1 MDPLVPR
8 APPWTVRGSR
18 TFPRSGRAQPEN
30 SSSVRTAAV
39 GGSRLH
45 SNGFSW
51 WCECMTHGQVRPW
64 RMPRVACSHAYPGK
78 RPRPL
83 ARRHQ
88 TRRNPVAPLNM
99 WQPILRNIQYLRT
112 LSACFFLFARCLSAV
127 LFLVSHRNIA
137 VLRGG
142 IFIHCLTHSETR
154 RRTHRN
160 QLPHFDH
167 SPGSAFQLPT
177 VAGSSSFLKRSKV
190 KPFH

>member
-1 MDPLVPR
+1 MSGVGGSQTGVNPLVPR

-78 RPRPL
+78 RPSVRTKAPDE
-83 ARRHQ
+83 AKPRRSAQYVAAHTPQ
-88 TRRNPVAPLNM
+88 YSVSADPFSLFLLIRTLPECRSIFGITSKYSCASRRNLH
-99 WQPILRNIQYLRT
+99 T
-112 LSACFFLFARCLSAV
+112 LPHTF
-127 LFLVSHRNIA
+127 
-137 VLRGG
+137 
-142 IFIHCLTHSETR
+142 
-154 RRTHRN
+154 RN
-160 QLPHFDH
+160 Q
-167 SPGSAFQLPT
+167 A
-177 VAGSSSFLKRSKV
+177 
-190 KPFH
+190 